1 VSLRFCVL
9 LLVIASTF
17 AVPGVPSVRA
27 QTPFTLSVSPD
38 RVVLG
43 TVNGSTSWFDV
54 TVMAGEGF
62 NGTVSF
68 SVFGAPPGVTA
79 VFQDRVVYLAP
90 LAMFTTCLEVTALPD
105 ARQGNYSLTV
115 AAASQGPSVF
125 YAVANRVTLVI
136 QEVGQLRAS
145 SECGK
150 TQTANPS
157 ATGPEYA
164 ISLYALIFAAGIVLG
179 SVATYI
185 LVRKSRKQQSGP

>member
-1 VSLRFCVL
+1 ML
-9 LLVIASTF
+9 LLVVASTF

-62 NGTVSF
+62 NGTVSL
-68 SVFGAPPGVTA
+68 SVFGAPPGVTT
-79 VFQDRVVYLAP
+79 VFQDRVVYLAS
-90 LAMFTTCLEVTALPD
+90 LAMFTTCLEATALPD

-125 YAVANRVTLVI
+125 YAVANRVTITI
-136 QEVGQLRAS
+136 QEVGQAPAS
-145 SECGK
+145 LGCNR

-157 ATGPEYA
+157 AAGPEYV
-164 ISLYALIFAAGIVLG
+164 ISSYALVLAAGVVLG
-179 SVATYI
+179 STATYI
-185 LVRKSRKQQSGP
+185 LVRKSRKLHNGP

>member
-1 VSLRFCVL
+1 VL
-9 LLVIASTF
+9 LLVVASTF

-62 NGTVSF
+62 NGTVSL
-68 SVFGAPPGVTA
+68 SVFGAPPGVTT
-79 VFQDRVVYLAP
+79 VFQDRVVYLAS
-90 LAMFTTCLEVTALPD
+90 LAMFTTCLEATALPD

-125 YAVANRVTLVI
+125 YAVANRVTITI
-136 QEVGQLRAS
+136 QEVGQAPAS
-145 SECGK
+145 LGCNR

-157 ATGPEYA
+157 AAGPEYV
-164 ISLYALIFAAGIVLG
+164 ISSYALVLAAGVVLG
-179 SVATYI
+179 STATYI
-185 LVRKSRKQQSGP
+185 LVRKSRKLHNGP

>member
-1 VSLRFCVL
+1 ML
-9 LLVIASTF
+9 LLVVASTF
-17 AVPGVPSVRA
+17 AVPSVPPVRA
-27 QTPFTLSVSPD
+27 QTPLTLSVSPD

-43 TVNGSTSWFDV
+43 AVHGSTSWFDV

-79 VFQDRVVYLAP
+79 VFQDRVVYLAS

-105 ARQGNYSLTV
+105 AIRGNYSLTV

-125 YAVANRVTLVI
+125 YAVANQVTLII
-136 QEVGQLRAS
+136 QEVGQAPAS
-145 SECGK
+145 SGCSR

-157 ATGPEYA
+157 AAGPEYM
-164 ISLYALIFAAGIVLG
+164 ISSYALVFAAGIVLG
-179 SVATYI
+179 STTTYI
-185 LVRKSRKQQSGP
+185 LVRRRRKLQREP